1 MTDGALPRAA
11 DAAWGRGLQ
20 QSEHRALLTVGD
32 LSIAVAAVVLAI
44 GFWTITAGV
53 GFAEAL
59 TSRAWWFLAAPA
71 WAFGLT
77 PSRRPRVALSP
88 AATFQS
94 IARLAAALLV
104 AYLAI
109 YFYAPRQALPRLLAL
124 YFAWEACL
132 LTAAWRLIYVWVFTE
147 TRFRRRLLV
156 AGADAAGR
164 AIVAALHDAH
174 VRDAT
179 IVGFVDADASRK
191 GTWIDGLEVV
201 GGFDVLPAEAKRAGV
216 SQIILAT
223 ECEQGE
229 VMSRLLAC
237 QEAGIDV
244 VPMAAVYE
252 QTLKRVPVAHVEPN
266 WLFTSY
272 AEAVSARDASRL
284 AKRLFDIIG
293 GFAGTLF
300 LTILAPIIAVAIVAD
315 SGRGVFY
322 RQRRTGR
329 GGRPFSLAKFRT
341 MVRNAEAGGR
351 PQWAGPL
358 DPRITR
364 VGKWLRRTRLD
375 ELPNFLSVL
384 RGDMSLVGPRPERPE
399 FVADLEQQIPLY
411 RARLFV
417 RPGLTGWA
425 QINYPY
431 GDSVADAATK
441 LEFDLYYLKHRSFL
455 FDAWIL
461 LRTVGTVMSLRG
473 R

>member
-1 MTDGALPRAA
+1 MTDQTPQRPEAG
-11 DAAWGRGLQ
+11 WGRGLQ

-32 LSIAVAAVVLAI
+32 LAIALAAVLLAI
-44 GFWTITAGV
+44 AFWTITAGV
-53 GFAEAL
+53 GLAEAL

-77 PSRRPRVALSP
+77 PSRRTRIALSP

-132 LTAAWRLIYVWVFTE
+132 LTAAWRLVYLWVFTE

-156 AGADAAGR
+156 AGADAAGQ
-164 AIVAALHDAH
+164 AIVKALRDAR

-179 IVGFVDADASRK
+179 IVGFVDADASRT

-216 SQIILAT
+216 SQIILAA
-223 ECEQGE
+223 ECEQGD
-229 VMSRLLAC
+229 VMKRLLAC
-237 QEAGIDV
+237 QESGIDV

-284 AKRLFDIIG
+284 AKRLFDIVG
-293 GFAGTLF
+293 GIAGVVVFA
-300 LTILAPIIAVAIVAD
+300 ISAPFIAVAIVLG
-315 SGRGVFY
+315 SGGPVFY
-322 RQRRTGR
+322 RQQRTGR

-341 MVRNAEAGGR
+341 MVRDAEAEGQ
-351 PQWAGPL
+351 PQWAGL
-358 DPRITR
+358 SDPRITR

-375 ELPNFLSVL
+375 ELPNFMSVL

-399 FVADLEQQIPLY
+399 FVANLERQIPLY

-425 QINYPY
+425 QINYRY
-431 GDSVADAATK
+431 GDSVADSAAK

-461 LRTVGTVMSLRG
+461 LRTVGTVMSLGG

>member
-1 MTDGALPRAA
+1 MTDRTLPRVH
-11 DAAWGRGLQ
+11 AAWGLGLQ

-32 LSIAVAAVVLAI
+32 FATAVAAVVLAI
-44 GFWTITAGV
+44 GVWTITAGV
-53 GFAEAL
+53 GFHEAL
-59 TSRAWWFLAAPA
+59 SSRAWWFLAAPA
-71 WAFGLT
+71 WTFGLT

-94 IARLAAALLV
+94 IARLAGALLM

-132 LTAAWRLIYVWVFTE
+132 LTAAWRLVYVWVFTE

-156 AGADAAGR
+156 AGADAAGQ
-164 AIVAALHDAH
+164 AIVAALRGAH
-174 VRDAT
+174 MRDAT

-191 GTWIDGLEVV
+191 GTWVDGLEVV
-201 GGFDVLPAEAKRAGV
+201 GGFEVLLAEAKRAGV
-216 SQIILAT
+216 SQIIVAT
-223 ECEQGE
+223 ESRQPD
-229 VMSRLLAC
+229 VMSGLLAC

-252 QTLKRVPVAHVEPN
+252 QTLKRVPVAHVERN

-272 AEAVSARDASRL
+272 AEAVSTRDASRL
-284 AKRLFDIIG
+284 AKRLFDILG
-293 GFAGTLF
+293 GLTGTVL
-300 LTILAPIIAVAIVAD
+300 LAILAPFIAAAIVAD
-315 SGRGVFY
+315 SGRPVFY

-329 GGRPFSLAKFRT
+329 AGRSFSLAKFRT
-341 MVRNAEAGGR
+341 MVRNAETEGQ
-351 PQWAGPL
+351 PQWAGL
-358 DPRITR
+358 SDPRITR
-364 VGKWLRRTRLD
+364 VGSWLRRTRLD
-375 ELPNFLSVL
+375 ELPNVLSVL

-399 FVADLEQQIPLY
+399 FVASLERQIPLY

-431 GDSVADAATK
+431 GGSVADAAAK

>member
-1 MTDGALPRAA
+1 MTDRTLQRAH
-11 DAAWGRGLQ
+11 AAWGLGLQ
-20 QSEHRALLTVGD
+20 QSEHRALLTAGD
-32 LSIAVAAVVLAI
+32 FATAVAAVIVAI

-53 GFAEAL
+53 GFNDAL
-59 TSRAWWFLAAPA
+59 ASRAWWFLAAPA
-71 WAFGLT
+71 WTFGLT

-94 IARLAAALLV
+94 IARLAGALLV

-132 LTAAWRLIYVWVFTE
+132 LTAAWRLVYVWVFTE

-156 AGADAAGR
+156 AGADAAGQ
-164 AIVAALHDAH
+164 AIVAALRGAH
-174 VRDAT
+174 MRDAT

-201 GGFDVLPAEAKRAGV
+201 GDFEVLPAEAKRAGV
-216 SQIILAT
+216 SQIIVAT
-223 ECEQGE
+223 ESRQPD
-229 VMSRLLAC
+229 VMSGLLAC

-252 QTLKRVPVAHVEPN
+252 RILRRVPVAHVEPN

-284 AKRLFDIIG
+284 AKRLFDILG
-293 GFAGTLF
+293 GFAGTVL
-300 LTILAPIIAVAIVAD
+300 LAILAPFVAVAIVAD
-315 SGRGVFY
+315 SGRPVFY
-322 RQRRTGR
+322 RQRRAGR
-329 GGRPFSLAKFRT
+329 AGRPFSLTKFRT
-341 MVRNAEAGGR
+341 MVRDAETEGQ
-351 PQWAGPL
+351 PQWAGL
-358 DPRITR
+358 SDPRVTR
-364 VGKWLRRTRLD
+364 VGTWLRRTRLD
-375 ELPNFLSVL
+375 ELPNVLSVF

-399 FVADLEQQIPLY
+399 FVANLERQIPLY

-431 GDSVADAATK
+431 GGSVADAAAK

>member
-1 MTDGALPRAA
+1 MSDSAA
-11 DAAWGRGLQ
+11 QRSNVAWGRGLQ
-20 QSEHRALLTVGD
+20 QSEHRALLTAGD
-32 LSIAVAAVVLAI
+32 LAVAAAAVVLAI

-53 GFAEAL
+53 GFVEAL
-59 TSRAWWFLAAPA
+59 TSRAWWFLAAPI
-71 WAFGLT
+71 WAFGLA
-77 PSRRPRVALSP
+77 PARRPRVALSP
-88 AATFQS
+88 AATLQS
-94 IARLAAALLV
+94 VARLAAALLV
-104 AYLAI
+104 AYLAV

-132 LTAAWRLIYVWVFTE
+132 LTVAWRLTYVWVFTE

-156 AGADAAGR
+156 AGAGAAGR
-164 AIVAALHDAH
+164 AIVAALQDGR

-179 IVGFVDADASRK
+179 IVGFVDADFSRT
-191 GTWIDGLEVV
+191 GSRVDGLEVV
-201 GGFDVLPAEAKRAGV
+201 GGFDVLPGAAKRAGV
-216 SQIILAT
+216 SQIIVAT
-223 ECEQGE
+223 ECQTGE
-229 VMSRLLAC
+229 VMNRLLAC

-284 AKRLFDIIG
+284 AKRLFDIVGGLAGLVVFAIG
-293 GFAGTLF
+293 
-300 LTILAPIIAVAIVAD
+300 APIIAMAILAD
-315 SGRGVFY
+315 SGRPVFY
-322 RQRRTGR
+322 MQRRTGR
-329 GGRPFSLAKFRT
+329 GGRPFPLAKFRT
-341 MVRNAEAGGR
+341 MVRDAEAEGR
-351 PQWAGPL
+351 PQWTGPA
-358 DPRITR
+358 DARITR

-399 FVADLEQQIPLY
+399 FVTALERQVPLY

-425 QINYPY
+425 QINYRY
-431 GDSVADAATK
+431 GDSVADAAAK

-461 LRTVGTVMSLRG
+461 LRTVGTVMSLGG